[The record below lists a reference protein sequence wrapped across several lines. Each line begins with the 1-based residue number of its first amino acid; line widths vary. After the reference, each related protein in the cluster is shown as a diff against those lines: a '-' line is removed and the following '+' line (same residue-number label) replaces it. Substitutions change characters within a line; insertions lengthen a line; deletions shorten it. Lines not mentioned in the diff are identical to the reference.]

1 MYSSYL
7 LSTYSVS
14 GTLVGAGN
22 IFVNETNNHQPGGY
36 VLVGQTENKQLN
48 IDVEVYLIYL
58 GSCCMTYSY
67 YFMMSKLWEQ

>member
-7 LSTYSVS
+7 LSTYSVA

-22 IFVNETNNHQPGGY
+22 IFVNETKNHLPGGY

-58 GSCCMTYSY
+58 GPCCMTYNY
-67 YFMMSKLWEQ
+67 CFMMSEL